1 MDLVLAA
8 AKLVAFPVMAA
19 IIGAVVSVV
28 RPPGVRFVAGVQHFA
43 AGVVMAALVGE
54 IMPELSREGH
64 LFWTVAGFVLGAILV
79 LALGAYGRR
88 SEERALASVGT
99 GNGGTVDP
107 VEVELTDTSLAMGEA
122 LLASKQAV
130 ERAEAEGALAL
141 TEGKPTSVIAG
152 RVAKVALRT
161 VPIGMLAAIMIDLL
175 LDGILI
181 GLGVRLG
188 ARQGLILAIALTLEI
203 LFLALSVTSELRDGG
218 MSKVQAVATCTVL
231 GLTTA
236 VGAIGGAAVLG
247 GVDTTVMSAI
257 LGLGAAALL
266 YLVVE
271 ELLVEAHEVKESM
284 LLSANFFLGFILI
297 YILAAME

>member
-1 MDLVLAA
+1 MDNLVLEA
-8 AKLVAFPVMAA
+8 AKLVAFPVAAA
-19 IIGAVVSVV
+19 IGGAVVSVL
-28 RPPGVRFVAGVQHFA
+28 RPPGPRFVAGVQHFA

-54 IMPELSREGH
+54 IMPELAREHH
-64 LFWTVAGFVLGAILV
+64 LGWTVAGFVLGAVLV

-88 SEERALASVGT
+88 TEAAALEAAGEVTGEPAGAAASGHTLADTHVPEQTRAI
-99 GNGGTVDP
+99 
-107 VEVELTDTSLAMGEA
+107 GEA
-122 LLASKQAV
+122 LVASKAAV
-130 ERAEAEGALAL
+130 DRA
-141 TEGKPTSVIAG
+141 TTAG
-152 RVAKVALRT
+152 HVAKVAAGA
-161 VPIGMLAAIMIDLL
+161 VPIGMLAAIVIDLL

-188 ARQGLILAIALTLEI
+188 AKQGMILTIALTLEI

-218 MSKVQAVATCTVL
+218 MTRGQAIATTTAL

-236 VGAIGGAAVLG
+236 VGAIGGAALLG
-247 GVDTTVMSAI
+247 GVPSTALSAI
-257 LGLGAAALL
+257 LGVGAAALL

-297 YILAAME
+297 YILASLE